1 MVMTAMAVRN
11 ERVLI
16 IDDDA
21 ATTQTFA
28 VILRLEGYQVR
39 TAITANDGLREVSE
53 FNPDA
58 IIVDLRMP
66 LINGFGFLYRLR
78 KQYVGNNTPV
88 AIVTG
93 DVSLDDD
100 ALDELRE
107 LGADICFKPLWTDD
121 LVGLA
126 DKLLSH

>member
-1 MVMTAMAVRN
+1 MVTVMESRH

-39 TAITANDGLREVSE
+39 TAITANDGLREVSQ
-53 FNPDA
+53 FHPDA

-78 KQYVGNNTPV
+78 EQDPGLDTPV

-126 DKLLSH
+126 DKLLCH

>member
-1 MVMTAMAVRN
+1 MVTHMDCRN
-11 ERVLI
+11 ERLLI

-39 TAITANDGLREVSE
+39 TAITANDGLREVDR
-53 FNPDA
+53 FQPDA

-78 KQYVGNNTPV
+78 ELHGEDTPV

-93 DVSLDDD
+93 DVSLDDE

>member
-1 MVMTAMAVRN
+1 MTAMAVRN

>member
-1 MVMTAMAVRN
+1 MVTVMESRH
-11 ERVLI
+11 ERLLI

-53 FNPDA
+53 FHPDA

-78 KQYVGNNTPV
+78 EQDPGQDTPV

-100 ALDELRE
+100 ALDELRD
-107 LGADICFKPLWTDD
+107 LGADICFKPLWTND

-126 DKLLSH
+126 DKLLCH